1 MEESST
7 EVKDALSV
15 SLTTPSCSARIPKQ
29 QQQQQQQQRIT
40 RIHDPPRWGVRP
52 GWAGERDFD
61 FRDMRDF
68 EISGLSTDVN
78 RGKNTD
84 HI

>member
-1 MEESST
+1 MCAGSEGCAC
-7 EVKDALSV
+7 ALTLV
-15 SLTTPSCSARIPKQ
+15 R
-29 QQQQQQQQRIT
+29 
-40 RIHDPPRWGVRP
+40 GV
-52 GWAGERDFD
+52 GERDFD

-84 HI
+84 HIYEF